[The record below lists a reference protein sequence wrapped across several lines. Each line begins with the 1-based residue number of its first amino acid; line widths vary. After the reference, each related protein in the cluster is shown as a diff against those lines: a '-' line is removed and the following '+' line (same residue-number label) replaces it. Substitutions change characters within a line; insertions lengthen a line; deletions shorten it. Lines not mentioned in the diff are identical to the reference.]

1 MNRLAEETSP
11 YLQQHKDNPVDW
23 YPWGDEAFARARD
36 EDKPILLSVGYAA
49 CHWCHVM
56 AHESFEDGET
66 AAVMNDLF
74 VNIKVDREERP
85 DVDAIYMEAVQALT
99 GHGGWPM
106 TVFLTPDGR
115 PYFGGTYYPKTA
127 RHGLPGF
134 TEVLRAMAAVWDNQR
149 DDAVGQADQLTAA
162 LGRAAEIAPS
172 GAPLPGPEA
181 IAAGRNTLLSRFDNR
196 WGGFGPAPKF
206 PQPDLLELLLRAY
219 VRDGDQDTL
228 GMVTVTL
235 DAMAAGGMYDHLGG
249 GFARY
254 STDSQW
260 LVPHFEKMLTD
271 QGLLIGVYLH
281 AWQLTGEDRWLQVL
295 TETIEYVRRDLRHP
309 DGGFFSSEDADSEG
323 VEGKFYVWSESD
335 VRSLLGDGA
344 DEAIAWWGVTAGGNF
359 EGWNILYRPVFGE
372 LARSSAVE
380 DSRRILFEAREKRV
394 RPGLD
399 DKVLTEWNGLF
410 LASLAQAA
418 AATGRDDWLSD
429 ARAAGEFLLANL
441 RRPDGRWLRAW
452 QGGKPGRHLAFAADY
467 AAMVD
472 AFTHLAEATGEARWV
487 AEARTTADAML
498 ELFWDDKAGG
508 LFTNGNDAK
517 ALITRSKDLIDNAV
531 PSANGNAAQ
540 ALLRL
545 GALVGEGYYSQRG
558 EDILGLLAGLIGQH
572 PTAFSRALAG
582 ADMVASGVTEIA
594 VVGEIDELVRAVQ
607 RRYLPNAVL
616 AWGEP
621 YPSPLFDDRKDGLAY
636 VCRDYACQAPV
647 SDVDSLVAQLG
658 STPAVSG

>member
-1 MNRLAEETSP
+1 MNRLADESSP

-23 YPWGDEAFARARD
+23 YPWGDEAFTRARA

-56 AHESFEDGET
+56 AHESFEDDET

-74 VNIKVDREERP
+74 VNVKVDREERP
-85 DVDAIYMEAVQALT
+85 DVDAIYMEAVQAIS

-115 PYFGGTYYPKTA
+115 PFFGGTYYPKA
-127 RHGLPGF
+127 PRHGLPSF
-134 TEVLRAMAAVWDNQR
+134 TELCRAMRAVWDNQR
-149 DDAVGQADQLTAA
+149 EDAVGQADQLTAA
-162 LGRAAEIAPS
+162 LGRAAEITAS

-181 IAAGRNTLLSRFDNR
+181 IVAARTTLLSRFDNR

-219 VRDGDQDTL
+219 GRDHDRDTL

-249 GFARY
+249 GFSRY

-271 QGLLIGVYLH
+271 QGLLVGVYLH
-281 AWQLTGEDRWLQVL
+281 AWQVTGEERFLQVL

-309 DGGFFSSEDADSEG
+309 EGGLFSSEDADSEG
-323 VEGKFYVWSESD
+323 VEGKFYVWSASEL
-335 VRSLLGDGA
+335 RELLGEAA
-344 DEAIAWWGVTAGGNF
+344 DEAIAWWGVSAGGNF
-359 EGWNILYRPVFGE
+359 EGSNILFRPVGGG
-372 LARSSAVE
+372 LARTPAVE
-380 DSRRILFEAREKRV
+380 EARRVLFEVRGKRV

-418 AATGRDDWLSD
+418 AATGREDWLAD
-429 ARAAGEFLLANL
+429 ARAGAEFLLANL

-467 AAMVD
+467 AAVVD
-472 AFTHLAEATGEARWV
+472 AFTRLAEATGEARWV
-487 AEARTTADAML
+487 AEARTAADAML
-498 ELFWDDKAGG
+498 ELFWDDQAGG
-508 LFTNGNDAK
+508 LFTNGADAE

-545 GALVGEGYYSQRG
+545 GALVGEGYYTQRG
-558 EDILGLLAGLIGQH
+558 EDILALLAGLIGQH
-572 PTAFSRALAG
+572 PTAFSRALAV
-582 ADMVASGVTEIA
+582 ADMHAAGITEIA
-594 VVGEIDELVRAVQ
+594 VVGDLGALVRAVQ
-607 RRYLPNAVL
+607 SRYLPNAVL

-621 YPSPLFDDRKDGLAY
+621 YPSPLFEDRKDGLAY

-647 SDVDSLVAQLG
+647 SDVKSLLAQIEAA
-658 STPAVSG
+658 PA